1 MAEQR
6 PAATGG
12 PAAEREGGARASQR
26 DAGPRA
32 SQSVIYW
39 RYLIFWLLF
48 FALVYFVTLYGIVAE
63 A

>member
-6 PAATGG
+6 PAA
-12 PAAEREGGARASQR
+12 AGAPRATQR
-26 DAGPRA
+26 DAGREA
-32 SQSVIYW
+32 SPSAIYW